1 MKRKLISMSLLLT
14 LAFIFNTPDV
24 FATSG
29 ALRKNSI
36 KTCPNGITYGL
47 HGDGAGGTHWHQAEQ
62 HSQMSSGWAAV
73 GDPLSSD
80 PCPKNDNNTNQNNN
94 SNSNQTNSNQSNNTS
109 KENNTTTNNN
119 QTNTSSKNE
128 NKKSNDTSI
137 SKLTI
142 NGKSIYS
149 IDDTMEHTVATSK
162 VDISVETKDKNA
174 KYEIQGNVEEL
185 SKEKT
190 NEFKILVTAE
200 DGTQKTYILNITRE
214 VKESYVRITS
224 LKINGNSVYFS
235 LDKKEEVSLSNSED
249 KLNIEY
255 KLSNTNANLIITANG
270 KEIKNGDNIEVGKT
284 NYLLTIVDEDG
295 NESSYELVVE
305 RMTKFDETM
314 SFILGLATLGGIGYL
329 IYFFTKKRK
338 K

>member
-1 MKRKLISMSLLLT
+1 MKRKLISMLLVLT
-14 LAFIFNTPDV
+14 LVFIFNTTDV
-24 FATSG
+24 FASSG

-47 HGDGAGGTHWHQAEQ
+47 HGDGAGGTHWHRAEK

-80 PCPKNDNNTNQNNN
+80 PCPKNYNNTNQNNN
-94 SNSNQTNSNQSNNTS
+94 SNSNQNNSNQSNS
-109 KENNTTTNNN
+109 STN
-119 QTNTSSKNE
+119 SEK
-128 NKKSNDTSI
+128 KKSNDTSI

-142 NGKSIYS
+142 NGKSFYS
-149 IDDTMEHTVATSK
+149 VNDTIEHTVATSK
-162 VDISVETKDKNA
+162 VDILVETKDKNA

-185 SKEKT
+185 SKEKI

-200 DGTQKTYILNITRE
+200 DGTQKIYILNITRE

-224 LKINGNSVYFS
+224 FKINGSSVYFS

-270 KEIKNGDNIEVGKT
+270 KEVKNGDNIEVGKT

-314 SFILGLATLGGIGYL
+314 SFILGITTLGGIGYL
-329 IYFFTKKRK
+329 IYYFTVKRK
-338 K
+338 KKV

>member
-14 LAFIFNTPDV
+14 LAFIFNTTDV

-94 SNSNQTNSNQSNNTS
+94 SNNNQNNSNQSNNTS
-109 KENNTTTNNN
+109 KENNTTSNKN
-119 QTNTSSKNE
+119 QTNTSTNSEK
-128 NKKSNDTSI
+128 KKSNDTSI

-149 IDDTMEHTVATSK
+149 VNDTMEHTVATSK
-162 VDISVETKDKNA
+162 VDILVETKDKNA

-185 SKEKT
+185 SKEKI

-200 DGTQKTYILNITRE
+200 DGTKKTYILNITRE

-224 LKINGNSVYFS
+224 LKINGSSVYFS

-270 KEIKNGDNIEVGKT
+270 KEVKNGDNIEVGKT

>member
-1 MKRKLISMSLLLT
+1 MKRKLIGISLLLT
-14 LAFIFNTPDV
+14 FAFIFNTTDV

-80 PCPKNDNNTNQNNN
+80 PCPKNDNSTNQNNN
-94 SNSNQTNSNQSNNTS
+94 SNNNQNNSNQSNTS
-109 KENNTTTNNN
+109 TNNE
-119 QTNTSSKNE
+119 K
-128 NKKSNDTSI
+128 KKSNDTSI

-142 NGKSIYS
+142 NEKRFYS
-149 IDDTMEHTVATSK
+149 VNDTMEHTVATSK
-162 VDISVETKDKNA
+162 VDILVETKDKNA

-185 SKEKT
+185 SKEKI
-190 NEFKILVTAE
+190 NEFKIIVTAE

-214 VKESYVRITS
+214 VKESYVKITS
-224 LKINGNSVYFS
+224 LKINGSSVYFG
-235 LDKKEEVSLSNSED
+235 LDKKEEVSLSNSEE
-249 KLNIEY
+249 KLDIEY

-270 KEIKNGDNIEVGKT
+270 KEVKNGDNIEIGKT
-284 NYLLTIVDEDG
+284 NYLLTIVDENG

-314 SFILGLATLGGIGYL
+314 GLILGLATLGGIGYL
-329 IYFFTKKRK
+329 IYYFAVKKK
-338 K
+338 KIIV

>member
-1 MKRKLISMSLLLT
+1 MKRKIINISLLLT
-14 LAFIFNTPDV
+14 LAFIMNTTDV

-29 ALRKNSI
+29 ALRKSSI

-47 HGDGAGGTHWHQAEQ
+47 HGDGAGGTHWHQAEA
-62 HSQMSSGWAAV
+62 HSEMSSGWAAV

-80 PCPKNDNNTNQNNN
+80 PCPKNDSNTNQNNN
-94 SNSNQTNSNQSNNTS
+94 SNNNQTNSNQSNNTP
-109 KENNTTTNNN
+109 KENNTTANKN
-119 QTNTSSKNE
+119 QTNTSSNNE
-128 NKKSNDTSI
+128 KKKSNDTSI
-137 SKLTI
+137 SRLTI

-149 IDDTMEHTVATSK
+149 VDDTMEHTVATSK

-185 SKEKT
+185 SKEKI

-224 LKINGNSVYFS
+224 LKINGSSVYFS
-235 LDKKEEVSLSNSED
+235 LDKKEEVSLSNSEN

-270 KEIKNGDNIEVGKT
+270 KEVKNGDNIEVGKT

-314 SFILGLATLGGIGYL
+314 SFILGLVILGGVGYL

>member
-14 LAFIFNTPDV
+14 LAFIFNTTDV

-109 KENNTTTNNN
+109 KENNTTANNN
-119 QTNTSSKNE
+119 QTNTSSNNE

-190 NEFKILVTAE
+190 NEFKILVIAE

-214 VKESYVRITS
+214 VKDSYVRITS
-224 LKINGNSVYFS
+224 LNINGSSVYFS

-270 KEIKNGDNIEVGKT
+270 KEVKNGDNIEVGKT